1 MRPQATLGVD
11 VGTSSTKGVLVD
23 AEGTV
28 LRSATREHAV
38 TRLPDREVRN
48 QYDELYSLYRE
59 LYTSTAATVH
69 ALAAR
74 EQRATGTTTEEP
86 R

>member
-1 MRPQATLGVD
+1 MRA
-11 VGTSSTKGVLVD
+11 
-23 AEGTV
+23 
-28 LRSATREHAV
+28 H
-38 TRLPDREVRN
+38 
-48 QYDELYSLYRE
+48 YDELYSLYRE

-74 EQRATGTTTEEP
+74 ERRTTGTSTEEL